1 MRHRCL
7 ESQHPVPQIASIF
20 RYGVNTLGEP
30 AGATTDSF
38 GRHQKARR
46 LGPALGRVHLAHA
59 NFRGLRVLSL
69 ESRRSI
75 EVAKLIRT
83 YGGEPFLVP
92 CMREIPLASNT
103 DALDFADALLRGE
116 FDLVVFFTGI
126 GVRAL
131 VEAVATM
138 RDREAFLKALR
149 KVKIAARGPKPY
161 TALRE
166 LQVPVA
172 ATAPEPATWREL
184 MQAIEQELGPSL
196 AEMRVAVQEY
206 GASNPEF
213 LTDLTLKCGSVTK
226 VPVYQW
232 ALPEDLAPLEEC
244 VHGIAR
250 GNYDVLLFMTAVQV
264 IHLFQVAERLQSV
277 PAMRAGLLSMAII
290 SIGPTTTEELA
301 HYGITPDFEP
311 SRPKMGFIVNEAA
324 QYAGKV
330 LEQKRGGDALK
341 VAIPP
346 NAEPH
351 ARPASFPGTP
361 EFQDKSSVP
370 RVAVSTSTMAGFRD
384 GLAQIDFLHEISSRI
399 ASADSFHVVLNRI
412 VEFVTS
418 VIPCDSCFIYVLDED
433 KLVLRASKNPH
444 ADLVDRL
451 GVQYGQGITGWVA
464 EHREPVAISSNASN
478 DPRFKPFKNL
488 PEDRFEAMLC
498 TPILCASKV
507 VGVINLQ
514 HRLTYQHSTNEVRL
528 LSMLGFL
535 VGAEIERARLESE
548 NVQLTGRLETRKAVD
563 RAKGILQRDL
573 SMSEDE
579 AYRAMQTESRQRRKS
594 MREIAE
600 AVILGEDLR
609 KAQAGGIEAK
619 HSKAASDDAD
629 QDRKSKV

>member
-1 MRHRCL
+1 
-7 ESQHPVPQIASIF
+7 
-20 RYGVNTLGEP
+20 
-30 AGATTDSF
+30 
-38 GRHQKARR
+38 
-46 LGPALGRVHLAHA
+46 LAHA

-92 CMREIPLASNT
+92 CMREIPLSSNSE
-103 DALDFADALLRGE
+103 ALDFADALLSGKV
-116 FDLVVFFTGI
+116 DLVVFFTGI

-131 VEAVATM
+131 VDAAATKY
-138 RDREAFLKALR
+138 DRETFLGALR
-149 KVKIAARGPKPY
+149 KVKVAARGPKPY

-166 LQVPVA
+166 FQVPVA

-184 MQAIEQELGPSL
+184 MQAIEQEFGPSL

-213 LTDLTLKCGSVTK
+213 LTDLTLKSGSVTK

-232 ALPEDLAPLEEC
+232 ALPEDLAPLEKC
-244 VHGIAR
+244 VQGIAR
-250 GNYDVLLFMTAVQV
+250 GAYDVLLFMTAVQV
-264 IHLFQVAERLQSV
+264 IHLFQIAERMHCV
-277 PAMRAGLLSMAII
+277 AAMRAGLLSMAII
-290 SIGPTTTEELA
+290 SIGPTTTEELT

-330 LEQKRGGDALK
+330 LEQKRGGEALK
-341 VAIPP
+341 VTILPSP
-346 NAEPH
+346 ETTPGSTSP
-351 ARPASFPGTP
+351 PASTKAQVKPL
-361 EFQDKSSVP
+361 VP
-370 RVAVSTSTMAGFRD
+370 RIAPSTPTMAGFRD
-384 GLAQIDFLHEISSRI
+384 GLTQIDFLHEITSRI
-399 ASADSFHVVLNRI
+399 AAADSFHVVLNRI

-488 PEDRFEAMLC
+488 PEDHFEAMLC

-535 VGAEIERARLESE
+535 VGAEVERARLETE
-548 NVQLTGRLETRKAVD
+548 NVELSGRLETRKAVD

-573 SMSEDE
+573 SLSEDE

-609 KAQAGGIEAK
+609 KSQSACAGAK
-619 HSKAASDDAD
+619 HSKSSAGGLPEEGECKA
-629 QDRKSKV
+629 

>member
-1 MRHRCL
+1 MNTITASGPL
-7 ESQHPVPQIASIF
+7 IASIF
-20 RYGVNTLGEP
+20 WDSARIHSVQTP
-30 AGATTDSF
+30 AQLQQENGSL
-38 GRHQKARR
+38 QKRA
-46 LGPALGRVHLAHA
+46 ASVSLGRVHLAHA
-59 NFRGLRVLSL
+59 SFRGLRVLSL
-69 ESRRSI
+69 ESRRSV

-92 CMREIPLASNT
+92 CMREIPLSSNIE
-103 DALDFADALLRGE
+103 ALEFADGLLRGK

-131 VEAVATM
+131 VDTVATKI
-138 RDREAFLKALR
+138 DRERFLDALR
-149 KVKIAARGPKPY
+149 KIKVAARGPKPY
-161 TALRE
+161 VVLRD
-166 LQVPVA
+166 LKIPVA
-172 ATAPEPATWREL
+172 VTAPEPATWHEL
-184 MQAIEQELGPSL
+184 MQAIEQEFGDSL
-196 AEMRVAVQEY
+196 AGMRVAVQEY

-213 LTDLTLKCGSVTK
+213 LTDLTLKCAEVTK

-244 VHGIAR
+244 VQGIVGGA
-250 GNYDVLLFMTAVQV
+250 YDVLLFMTAVQV
-264 IHLFQVAERLQSV
+264 IHLFQVAELMQCVAAIRT
-277 PAMRAGLLSMAII
+277 ALLSMAVI
-290 SIGPTTTEELA
+290 SIGPTTTEELT
-301 HYGITPDFEP
+301 HHGITADFEP

-330 LEQKRGGDALK
+330 LEQKRGGNVLNHPYAMK
-341 VAIPP
+341 
-346 NAEPH
+346 
-351 ARPASFPGTP
+351 P
-361 EFQDKSSVP
+361 ESTAGSTQISVRDKPQVP
-370 RVAVSTSTMAGFRD
+370 RVAASTPTMAGFRD
-384 GLAQIDFLHEISSRI
+384 GLTQIDFLHEISSRL

-418 VIPCDSCFIYVLDED
+418 FIPCDSCFIYVLDDD

-444 ADLVDRL
+444 SDLVDRF

-464 EHREPVAISSNASN
+464 QHREPVAISSNASN
-478 DPRFKPFKNL
+478 DPRFKAFKNL
-488 PEDRFEAMLC
+488 PEDHFEAMLC

-514 HRLTYQHSTNEVRL
+514 HRLTYQHSMNEVRL

-548 NVQLTGRLETRKAVD
+548 NVELTGRLETRKVVD

-573 SMSEDE
+573 SLSEDE

-600 AVILGEDLR
+600 AVILGEELR
-609 KAQAGGIEAK
+609 KSQSALAAAK
-619 HSKAASDDAD
+619 QS
-629 QDRKSKV
+629 